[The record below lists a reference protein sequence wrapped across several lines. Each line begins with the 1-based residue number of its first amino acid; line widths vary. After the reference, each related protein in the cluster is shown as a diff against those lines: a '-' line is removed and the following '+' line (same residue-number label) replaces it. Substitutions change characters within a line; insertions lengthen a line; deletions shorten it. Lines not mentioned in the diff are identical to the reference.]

1 LEVIVK
7 IKALRRDVLFCL
19 LVVSISGFLLKAG
32 AGTTPS
38 KIKKAKSQGNDQN
51 TFSMSIDPSNYPFC
65 NITEVNQ
72 APNFLPPDR
81 VPESTK
87 VPALLSPGVCQDSSS
102 KWELASE
109 PHIPETYRKDL
120 QWSPSTA
127 ANWSQLVSGTVIAMP
142 AAQTFQATLTSAVG
156 ADANKVVVDSIGDAS
171 GPHFAIGSL
180 LLLDDGT
187 DHSEV
192 LAVSALSDKTLTVT
206 GSSRTGGMY
215 FDHAVGAT
223 LKLVERSKDGDSCL
237 AGRADILLERSFRYG
252 FCDKRFY
259 HVNTLTPVNPNFQ
272 LTDADYYIVNIVVWN
287 KGPDGKY
294 SATSSQWYVY
304 NRGDHGKWYR
314 QSLPDFGG
322 SLRIYGTK
330 KPVGLVA
337 IHIRPDSV
345 TWDDFQKLKASYS
358 VTVKSKTAAN
368 VTNFTNM
375 VSIIFS
381 SSAALATQKDP
392 DGFYG
397 AMFFKAKA
405 PSDITIN
412 AEVDFPKPQSSA
424 SLLYGAP
431 NTLAGTSR
439 RKVPI
444 RKQVAPVPLRSPVI
458 TDIALKRSAWEVTDA
473 TQILN
478 PQTSRL
484 ASSGLSV
491 GAYPLYSGATIAS
504 QQPQNPTAQGSGG
517 TGTQPKPGGA
527 QSPSPKPSGQKTPVD
542 QTPTAP
548 TIDCQATGQNSG
560 QQSPCKF
567 VATVDDE
574 DLYHWDVS
582 FGVPFRTITSLTF
595 NQSSGSGTSVVP
607 KSVTQLNAYA
617 FFDVYPIAA
626 DIKSPPLISLPHV
639 MVGLPI
645 SGKVFNKPIFGAGEG
660 VNLKKISFLSFLPL
674 QFQFFGGIVYNKE
687 FRQIPG
693 TTGSANVV
701 GHRVWNGTYGVEIP
715 VSQFK
720 GLLKKKSSSTATG
733 TTPTGKTDTSN

>member
-1 LEVIVK
+1 V
-7 IKALRRDVLFCL
+7 AAD
-19 LVVSISGFLLKAG
+19 
-32 AGTTPS
+32 TTPS
-38 KIKKAKSQGNDQN
+38 KVKKAKSQGNDQS
-51 TFSMSIDPSNYPFC
+51 TFSMNIDPSNYPFC
-65 NITEVNQ
+65 NITEGNQ
-72 APNFLPPDR
+72 EPDFLPPDR

-87 VPALLSPGVCQDSSS
+87 LPALLSPGVCQASSS

-109 PHIPETYRKDL
+109 PHIPEAYRKDL
-120 QWSPSTA
+120 QWSPSTS
-127 ANWSQLVSGTVIAMP
+127 ANWSQLVSGIVIAIP
-142 AAQTFQATLTSAVG
+142 SGQAFQTTLQSAV
-156 ADANKVVVDSIGDAS
+156 ATDAHKVVVDSIGDAS
-171 GPHFAIGSL
+171 GPHIAVGGL
-180 LLLDDGT
+180 LLVDDGT

-192 LAVSALSDKTLTVT
+192 FAVSALSDTTLTVT

-215 FDHAVGAT
+215 YDHAVGAT
-223 LKLVERSKDGDSCL
+223 LKLVERSKNRDSCL

-259 HVNTLTPVNPNFQ
+259 HVNKLTPVNPNFQ
-272 LTDADYYIVNIVVWN
+272 LTDADFYIVNIVVWN
-287 KGPDGKY
+287 SGPDGKY

-314 QSLPDFGG
+314 QSLPNFAG

-330 KPVGLVA
+330 KPVGFVA

-358 VTVKSKTAAN
+358 VTVKGKTAAN
-368 VTNFTNM
+368 VTNFTSM

-381 SSAALATQKDP
+381 SSGALATQKDP

-412 AEVDFPKPQSSA
+412 AEVDFPKPQSGS

-431 NTLAGTSR
+431 NTLAETSR
-439 RKVPI
+439 RELPK
-444 RKQVAPVPLRSPVI
+444 KQVRPVPLRSPGI
-458 TDIALKRSAWEVTDA
+458 TDIALKRSGWEPTDA
-473 TQILN
+473 RQILN
-478 PQTSRL
+478 PQTSRID
-484 ASSGLSV
+484 SSRLSV
-491 GAYPLYSGATIAS
+491 AAYPLRTDATVAS
-504 QQPQNPTAQGSGG
+504 QQPQSPPGQGSGG

-527 QSPSPKPSGQKTPVD
+527 QSPSPTQKAPTD

-548 TIDCQATGQNSG
+548 TIDCQATGQNTG

-567 VATVDDE
+567 AATVDDE

-582 FGVPFRTITSLTF
+582 FGVPFRTITELTF

-607 KSVTQLNAYA
+607 KSVTRLNAYA

-626 DIKSPPLISLPHV
+626 DIKSPPIISLPHV
-639 MVGLPI
+639 MAALPI

-674 QFQFFGGIVYNKE
+674 QFQFFGGVVYNKE

-701 GHRVWNGTYGVEIP
+701 GHRVWKGTYGVEIP

-720 GLLKKKSSSTATG
+720 GLLGSKKNSSTGTG
-733 TTPTGKTDTSN
+733 TTPTGNTGTSN